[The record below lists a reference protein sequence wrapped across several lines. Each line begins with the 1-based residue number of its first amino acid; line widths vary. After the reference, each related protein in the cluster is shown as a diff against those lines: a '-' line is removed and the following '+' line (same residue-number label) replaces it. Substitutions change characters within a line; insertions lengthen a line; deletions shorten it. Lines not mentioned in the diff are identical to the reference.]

1 MLAISLYPYI
11 HNIPIGRLHAG
22 SPCLHM
28 FFTSLCFG
36 TMPKPK
42 GQTKVLVF
50 FSDLLMCMSVCV
62 CVLPLFG
69 ILCGFLC
76 NLTFDVLVSMRSL
89 PRLPF
94 RAVKICSPSTCIGWS
109 SLADPGSQSRSGSRS
124 RSCSRSKSRLP
135 FWQRQHVPQH
145 SCPCCPYVVAIG
157 CGCNIIEID
166 IVHMRHIAA
175 TAPLIGATRR
185 VPLRVSATISGI
197 YCLTS
202 RMQIGQH
209 WRPNQSTCQ
218 AICHSGSSAPNAANC
233 DRLSMPS
240 ILIWAQ

>member
-50 FSDLLMCMSVCV
+50 SLIYWCACVCV
-62 CVLPLFG
+62 CCHCLAYFAVFYVISRLTYWFQCAPSPVSCSELSKFARRRPALGGPAWLILVPTLGLVLDLVLVLVAILTAATRTTAFLPLLP
-69 ILCGFLC
+69 LCRC
-76 NLTFDVLVSMRSL
+76 N
-89 PRLPF
+89 RL
-94 RAVKICSPSTCIGWS
+94 
-109 SLADPGSQSRSGSRS
+109 
-124 RSCSRSKSRLP
+124 
-135 FWQRQHVPQH
+135 
-145 SCPCCPYVVAIG
+145 

-166 IVHMRHIAA
+166 IVHMRRIAA

-197 YCLTS
+197 YCLAS